1 MWGHMFFVSSILLG
15 KDAMWHVTKFFE
27 GYHLFGRAMPWLV
40 SCVVAVVIALFVGHA
55 LLAVRKFPISYR
67 QYRAFADHK
76 NDMRHGDTTLWWWQ
90 VITGFALFFLATVHL
105 YIMLTQPE
113 TIGPYGS
120 ADRMWTD
127 RMWPLYL
134 VLLFAVELHGGIGLY
149 RLMQKWGWFAGP
161 TQTPRAP
168 AARPSSGLLTAFF
181 LVLGVATLAMAYVK
195 PASASSM
202 PRMPA
207 SITPRPGLQPV
218 AK

>member
-27 GYHLFGRAMPWLV
+27 GYLHLRPRHALAGVVRGGRGAGV
-40 SCVVAVVIALFVGHA
+40 LFIGHA

-76 NDMRHGDTTLWWWQ
+76 NAHAPWRHHAVVVAGDHRLRA
-90 VITGFALFFLATVHL
+90 VLPGSVHL

-127 RMWPLYL
+127 RTCGRCTWCCCL
-134 VLLFAVELHGGIGLY
+134 
-149 RLMQKWGWFAGP
+149 RWNC
-161 TQTPRAP
+161 
-168 AARPSSGLLTAFF
+168 TA
-181 LVLGVATLAMAYVK
+181 
-195 PASASSM
+195 ASAC
-202 PRMPA
+202 
-207 SITPRPGLQPV
+207 TG
-218 AK
+218 

>member
-1 MWGHMFFVSSILLG
+1 MFFVSSILLG

-27 GYHLFGRAMPWLV
+27 GYHLRPR
-40 SCVVAVVIALFVGHA
+40 HA
-55 LLAVRKFPISYR
+55 LAGVVRGGRGHRVVCRP
-67 QYRAFADHK
+67 RAAGGAQVPHQLPPVPRLHADHK

-90 VITGFALFFLATVHL
+90 VITGFALFFLASVHL

-161 TQTPRAP
+161 TRTPRAP
-168 AARPSSGLLTAFF
+168 GSRPLKWALTVFF
-181 LVLGVATLAMAYVK
+181 LVLGLATLAAYVK
-195 PASASSM
+195 IGIEHAPHAGQHYTPAW
-202 PRMPA
+202 
-207 SITPRPGLQPV
+207 LQPG